1 MSWAT
6 ILAVTDGGLGSEA
19 AMTAAISLGQRFGAR
34 VDFLHVENDARDLV
48 PYVGEGMS
56 ATAMEQIMA
65 SVEARNEARRE
76 ALDKCYKRHCSGAG
90 LTELAVGVDSP
101 AGEFGVCLNRV
112 TGREADQVERFGRL
126 SDVIVLPHPDTAEG
140 DGEATLDAALF
151 GSGRPVILAP
161 AEASQDFGKRI
172 AVAWDGSKEGACAVT
187 AALPLLEAAEEVVVI
202 TAREG
207 GDEAEPSDLARY
219 LNRHGVEAKTWA
231 YTPGGESIAEG
242 LLEQAEHARADMV
255 VMGAYG
261 HSRLRE
267 RILGGATQ
275 GVLERSKVAVLMM
288 H

>member
-1 MSWAT
+1 MAWAT
-6 ILAVTDGGLGSEA
+6 ILAVTDGGTGSEA
-19 AMTAAISLGQRFGAR
+19 AMTAAIDLGQRFGAR

-65 SVEARNEARRE
+65 SVQARNEARRE
-76 ALDKCYKRHCSGAG
+76 TLDRCYKRHCSGAG
-90 LTELAVGVDSP
+90 LREFEPGMEAA
-101 AGEFGVCLNRV
+101 AGEFGVCMNHI
-112 TGREADQVERFGRL
+112 TGREADQVEHLGRL
-126 SDVIVLPHPDTAEG
+126 SDVIVLSHPDKAEG

-151 GSGRPVILAP
+151 GSGRPVMLAP
-161 AEASQDFGKRI
+161 ADAGQAFGKRI
-172 AVAWDGSKEGACAVT
+172 AVAWDGSKEGACAVF
-187 AALPLLEAAEEVVVI
+187 AALPMLAKAEEVVII

-219 LNRHGVEAKTWA
+219 LARHGIEGKTWA
-231 YTPGGESIAEG
+231 YTPGSESIADG
-242 LLEQAEHARADMV
+242 LLEQAEHARADML

-275 GVLERSKVAVLMM
+275 GVLDRAKIAVLMM

>member
-1 MSWAT
+1 MDWAT
-6 ILAVTDGGLGSEA
+6 ILAVTDGGSGSEA
-19 AMTAAISLGQRFGAR
+19 AMTAAIDLGQRFGAR
-34 VDFLHVENDARDLV
+34 VDFLHVENDARDLI

-65 SVEARNEARRE
+65 SVEARNSARRDV
-76 ALDKCYKRHCSGAG
+76 LDRCYKRYCSGAG
-90 LTELAVGVDSP
+90 LPEIEAGLDGP
-101 AGEFGVCLNRV
+101 AGEFGVCMKRI
-112 TGREADQVERFGRL
+112 TGREADQVERLGRL
-126 SDVIVLPHPDTAEG
+126 SDVIVLSHPDKAEG

-161 AEASQDFGKRI
+161 PVPGQIFGNRI
-172 AVAWDGSKEGACAVT
+172 AVAWDGSKEGACAVL
-187 AALPLLEAAEEVVVI
+187 AALPLLKKAEEVVII

-207 GDEAEPSDLARY
+207 GDETEPSELARY
-219 LNRHGVEAKTWA
+219 LARHGIEAKTWA
-231 YTPGGESIAEG
+231 YSPGSESIAEG
-242 LLEQAEHARADMV
+242 LLDQADHARADSL

-275 GVLERSKVAVLMM
+275 GILDHAKIAVLMM